1 MLSYDVVL
9 YDGTP
14 VTASPTEHSDLY
26 WALKG
31 GGSGFGVITSLTTA
45 VISAPEEASK
55 FTYVNAVYQQTQNEA
70 REFLKRFQDFLMPDL
85 PIGSKEYKEKV
96 RATSAKFG
104 GGAGFFTSGALLS
117 VSGLFLGSAEE
128 AESTFDEAG
137 LLDSEILGW
146 YPPVGRLFFTHEFSS
161 YADAQ
166 LFTACLNMATNGGLS
181 WTNWV
186 NSNGIYNET
195 DNSDDTDIH
204 YRVDICED
212 LGIESKYCYQ
222 TTFGTIPNCDPTN
235 VLFSLDDVKN
245 VILPALK
252 RVAIEPQ
259 SWLNRPGGQRMAE
272 AAYEEQREGSQN
284 ATVTIITAETS
295 LTGGLLHGRLHPNVL
310 LEMANVGVQVNHFAH
325 GKHSVIKMEKS
336 YDFDSCFSDCV
347 HLLIFTL
354 LLLLPYSLSLFI
366 V

>member
-1 MLSYDVVL
+1 MLSYDIVL

-14 VTASPTEHSDLY
+14 VTANATENEDLY

-55 FTYVNAVYQQTQNEA
+55 FTFVNAVYQQTQNEA

-117 VSGLFLGSAEE
+117 FTGLFLGSAEE

-166 LFTACLNMATNGGLS
+166 LFTACLNMATNGGLP

-186 NSNGIYNET
+186 NSNGIYK
-195 DNSDDTDIH
+195 H
-204 YRVDICED
+204 
-212 LGIESKYCYQ
+212 
-222 TTFGTIPNCDPTN
+222 
-235 VLFSLDDVKN
+235 
-245 VILPALK
+245 
-252 RVAIEPQ
+252 
-259 SWLNRPGGQRMAE
+259 
-272 AAYEEQREGSQN
+272 
-284 ATVTIITAETS
+284 
-295 LTGGLLHGRLHPNVL
+295 
-310 LEMANVGVQVNHFAH
+310 LEMPEFRP
-325 GKHSVIKMEKS
+325 KKKKKT
-336 YDFDSCFSDCV
+336 
-347 HLLIFTL
+347 FTNL
-354 LLLLPYSLSLFI
+354 WTF
-366 V
+366 